1 MKKIISIVLAC
12 IMMLVPFS
20 LIACDSETQTPKPE
34 KTETAQQPQT
44 PEKPQTPTQPEEPE
58 QPQEPAEPEQPE
70 EPTPLLVSGMN
81 AKQLFEK
88 FYAEFTE
95 VLQFDLSITSRTV
108 QEGETVTERMDLKM
122 NESAVYVHMEADDT
136 PITIWCVDDV
146 LYADMDGIKYKASGM
161 GLDDILGEGALDELL
176 AELDGEMPEDYL
188 AKFGE
193 AEILAEGDLYYFSVT
208 FTAAE
213 AEAMELG
220 EVGFTETYYV
230 DATGTV
236 KKLVEVK
243 EGEEMTIVLNSYGV
257 PVTITAPEDPDS
269 FLEAPTEGPG
279 DQDPDVYGI
288 YEALCDTLAGATSY
302 SLDYYI
308 DDELYMSHKT
318 DGEGQYVLVCETDPD
333 YEVWEVDGKVYKRFV
348 GEDATETDGE
358 EDTYVICARMLA
370 ENNLRVVSS
379 AIPGDRMLDLEL
391 AEGED
396 GELILTFMVEYENED
411 SYYTITF
418 DAEMTSVH
426 IHVYSL
432 MYEETELVI
441 EYFFDNINDAELT
454 VEVPSV

>member
-1 MKKIISIVLAC
+1 MAVFYARRPRWSS
-12 IMMLVPFS
+12 F
-20 LIACDSETQTPKPE
+20 
-34 KTETAQQPQT
+34 QP
-44 PEKPQTPTQPEEPE
+44 
-58 QPQEPAEPEQPE
+58 A
-70 EPTPLLVSGMN
+70 VSG
-81 AKQLFEK
+81 
-88 FYAEFTE
+88 YARNRK
-95 VLQFDLSITSRTV
+95 S
-108 QEGETVTERMDLKM
+108 
-122 NESAVYVHMEADDT
+122 
-136 PITIWCVDDV
+136 
-146 LYADMDGIKYKASGM
+146 
-161 GLDDILGEGALDELL
+161 
-176 AELDGEMPEDYL
+176 
-188 AKFGE
+188 
-193 AEILAEGDLYYFSVT
+193 SVP
-208 FTAAE
+208 
-213 AEAMELG
+213 
-220 EVGFTETYYV
+220 
-230 DATGTV
+230 
-236 KKLVEVK
+236 
-243 EGEEMTIVLNSYGV
+243 SH
-257 PVTITAPEDPDS
+257 APEDPDS

-318 DGEGQYVLVCETDPD
+318 DGEGQYVLVCEKD

-348 GEDATETDGE
+348 GENVTETDGE
-358 EDTYVICARMLA
+358 NDTYVICARMLA